1 MSAIEN
7 GPLIIRQGLHAPDP
21 RANQLYGV
29 EFVPPTTEQLRSF
42 DDLCSGLA
50 EERRALDGLCA
61 GLGIT
66 MTKKAVLY
74 EPTAFLSAPLTA
86 QQKATINQNET
97 SAVADYCIGVQAG
110 LGRVPIVESGERM
123 VHLPELFAGS
133 GLPASFSDT
142 PFHAACGEWAGK
154 QREFWAR
161 ESFANRLV
169 VMGMLLETA
178 GVQLHFEDAF
188 RPVGVQEGLFK
199 RRVEWTRNDHPDWS
213 EDQIIAEAQSKT
225 AVRPKLASHKG
236 GAAIDAQLRDIKTGQ
251 LLDSGH
257 KYPDGGVLVFP
268 LTPYVTAEQWRTRQ
282 LFQVAAGLSDLT
294 LYVGE
299 DWHVSY
305 GDNLAS
311 LDEQARVRPGYV
323 AQYGPVKDFDHT
335 TGELTSTY
343 SAEEAEQVFS
353 Y

>member
-1 MSAIEN
+1 MPVIEESMIMSQ
-7 GPLIIRQGLHAPDP
+7 RLHAPDP
-21 RANQLYGV
+21 RARQLYGV
-29 EFVPPTTEQLRSF
+29 EFAPPTAEQLDSF
-42 DDLCSGLA
+42 GNLCDGLMR
-50 EERRALDGLCA
+50 ERQALDGLCA
-61 GLGIT
+61 ELGIA
-66 MTKKAVLY
+66 MTKKAVIY
-74 EPTAFLSAPLTA
+74 QPAAFLAAPLTA
-86 QQKATINQNET
+86 EQKSAINHHET
-97 SAVADYCIGVQAG
+97 SAVANYCIDIQAG
-110 LGRVPIVESGERM
+110 LGQVPIKESGERM
-123 VHLPELFAGS
+123 VYIPDLLTGS
-133 GLPASFSDT
+133 GLPASFSET
-142 PFHAACGEWAGK
+142 PFHPACGDWAGR

-169 VMGMLLETA
+169 VMGALLESA

-188 RPVGVQEGLFK
+188 RPVGVQEGLFR
-199 RRVEWTRNDHPDWS
+199 RRVDWTRNDHPDWD
-213 EDQIIAEAQSKT
+213 EDQIVAEAQSKT
-225 AVRPKLASHKG
+225 AVKPKLASHKG
-236 GAAIDAQLRDIKTGQ
+236 GAAIDAQLRDIDTGE

-311 LDEQARVRPGYV
+311 LDENAKVRPGYV
-323 AQYGPVKDFDHT
+323 AQYGPIKDFDHT
-335 TGELTSTY
+335 TGEVTSVYDTD
-343 SAEEAEQVFS
+343 EADRVFS